1 MNFALMLKTARDHAA
16 LFLLTVGAVLLFEI
30 LFVLAMRSLA
40 PELIAF
46 ISRRMFLQNMFRA
59 LLSLDMQAGISV
71 NTLLVLGLVHP
82 FLFAVTW
89 GFLTTIC
96 TRVTVGEIDQGTA
109 DLLLTLPLSRSMIY
123 VSTSLVWIVAAA
135 CLSAAAWL
143 GLWLGNLAF
152 PLRTTINFAR
162 MGIGAVNLFGLYLAI
177 GGIASL
183 ISSSCNRRGIA
194 VGISL
199 AVLLSSYLTN
209 FLASFIEFF
218 RYIGFL
224 GLLHYYHPVE
234 SVRDGAWPVRSLL
247 ILSAVAIVGW
257 ACGLLVF
264 RRRDIPV
271 T

>member
-109 DLLLTLPLSRSMIY
+109 DLLLTLPLSRSTIY
-123 VSTSLVWIVAAA
+123 VST
-135 CLSAAAWL
+135 
-143 GLWLGNLAF
+143 LAR
-152 PLRTTINFAR
+152 LDR
-162 MGIGAVNLFGLYLAI
+162 
-177 GGIASL
+177 GGRL
-183 ISSSCNRRGIA
+183 LERRG
-194 VGISL
+194 L
-199 AVLLSSYLTN
+199 AGP
-209 FLASFIEFF
+209 LAGKS
-218 RYIGFL
+218 RLPAPHDRSTSPGW
-224 GLLHYYHPVE
+224 GLVP
-234 SVRDGAWPVRSLL
+234 
-247 ILSAVAIVGW
+247 
-257 ACGLLVF
+257 
-264 RRRDIPV
+264 
-271 T
+271 